1 MSPYLILIQT
11 TADPL
16 NAIIDQQEIPR
27 LDLAIDIF
35 NNTDTSTHQC
45 DILKYMGPEY
55 GYMTYA
61 STNGKPLPNPLPG
74 E

>member
-11 TADPL
+11 TEDPL
-16 NAIIDQQEIPR
+16 NAIIDQQEIPQ
-27 LDLAIDIF
+27 LDLAIEIF

-45 DILKYMGPEY
+45 DILKYMGPKR

-61 STNGKPLPNPLPG
+61 STNGIPLPNPLPG